1 MHKSCYGCYYEV
13 SRKCYWFTL
22 VGNSRTPKAIPS
34 DTINKGCSK
43 YENTEMSGLEQHLHI
58 IELFDGEIVSEKYEP
73 PVRERKSYKKKY
85 VKSAHNYS
93 YRRDAQ

>member
-1 MHKSCYGCYYEV
+1 
-13 SRKCYWFTL
+13 
-22 VGNSRTPKAIPS
+22 
-34 DTINKGCSK
+34 
-43 YENTEMSGLEQHLHI
+43 MSGLEQHLHI
-58 IELFDGEIVSEKYEP
+58 IELFDGEIVSDKYQP